1 MAQNSLFATKSVA
14 QLLAEGSDEGEHSL
28 KRALGRWSLIA
39 IGIGAIIGA
48 GIFVMTGIGAHGSL
62 NEDGTVKILGA
73 GPALSLS
80 FVLAGI
86 ACVFAG
92 LCYAEFASMIP
103 LAGSAYTYA
112 YATLGELFAWIIGW
126 DLVLEYMMGAA
137 TVSVGWSG
145 YLVKFLKLF
154 GIHLPDWLTNDWITY
169 SRAAAMAAQGGHPFP
184 APPTIAGIPIVFNL
198 LALCA
203 VLFVTAVLA
212 RGIQES
218 ARLNSTIVFTKTAVV
233 VMVVIVGALYVKAAN
248 WGATWGDF
256 APNGFHGIASGAA
269 YIFFAYIGFDA
280 ISTTAQ
286 EAKNPQKDMPF
297 GIIGSLLICTVL
309 YIAVALVL
317 TGMVHWSKIDLKAPI
332 AQAFEGYGLGWAVFL
347 ITGGALAGLTSVML
361 VMLLGQTRVFF
372 AMSRDGLLPKR
383 VFGEVHPRFR
393 TPFKMTW
400 IVGTICALLGAF
412 TPIDDLGQMVNI
424 GTLLAFVIVS
434 AAVII
439 LRRTNPDAPRPFRTP
454 MVPLVPILGAL
465 FCFYL
470 MLNLGPA
477 TWIRLVV
484 WLVIGMTIFF
494 GYSRHHSKLTAPAG
508 AGSAAK

>member
-1 MAQNSLFATKSVA
+1 VSQNSLFATKPIA
-14 QLLAEGSDEGEHSL
+14 QLLAEGSEEGEHSL
-28 KRALGRWSLIA
+28 KRALGRWSLVA

-48 GIFVMTGIGAHGSL
+48 GIFVMTGIGAHGAL
-62 NEDGTVKILGA
+62 NDDGSVKILGA
-73 GPALSLS
+73 GPALMLS
-80 FVLAGI
+80 FVLAGV

-154 GIHLPDWLTNDWITY
+154 GIHLPDWLTNDWVSY
-169 SRAAAMAAQGGHPFP
+169 SRAAHAAAASGTPLP
-184 APPTIAGIPIVFNL
+184 APPEIFGIPLVFNL
-198 LALCA
+198 LALLVA
-203 VLFVTAVLA
+203 LLVTSVLA
-212 RGIQES
+212 VGIQES
-218 ARLNSTIVFTKTAVV
+218 ARFNAGIVAVKTSVV
-233 VMVVIVGALYVKAAN
+233 VMVILVGAFFVKSAN
-248 WGATWGDF
+248 WGASWSDF
-256 APNGFHGIASGAA
+256 APNGMGGIASGAA

-309 YIAVALVL
+309 YIAVAAVL
-317 TGMVHWSKIDLKAPI
+317 TGMVKWNQIDLKAPI
-332 AQAFEGYGLGWAVFL
+332 AGAFEGFGLGWAVFI

-372 AMSRDGLLPKR
+372 AMSRDGLLPQK
-383 VFGEVHPRFR
+383 VFGEVHPRHR

-400 IVGTICALLGAF
+400 IVGCVCALLGAF

-424 GTLLAFVIVS
+424 GTLLAFVIVCL
-434 AAVII
+434 AVII
-439 LRRTNPDAPRPFRTP
+439 LRRTNPDAHRPFRTP
-454 MVPLVPILGAL
+454 WVPTVPILGAL
-465 FCFYL
+465 SCAYL
-470 MLNLGPA
+470 MAQLGLA
-477 TWIRLVV
+477 TWIRLFV
-484 WLVIGMTIFF
+484 WLIIGLMIFF
-494 GYSRHHSKLTAPAG
+494 GYSRNHSKLTTKA
-508 AGSAAK
+508 S

>member
-1 MAQNSLFATKSVA
+1 MSRNSLFAVKPIA
-14 QLLAEGSDEGEHSL
+14 DLLAESVEEGEQSL
-28 KRALGRWSLIA
+28 KRALGRWSLVA

-48 GIFVMTGIGAHGSL
+48 GIFVMTGIGAHGSM
-62 NEDGTVKILGA
+62 NADGTVKILGA
-73 GPALSLS
+73 GPALVLS
-80 FVLAGI
+80 FVLSGI

-145 YLVKFLKLF
+145 YLTKFLKLF
-154 GIHLPDWLTNDWITY
+154 GVHLPEWLTNDWITY
-169 SRAAAMAAQGGHPFP
+169 SRAAAAAVADGHAWP
-184 APPTIAGIPIVFNL
+184 APPELFGIPIVFNL
-198 LALCA
+198 LALLVA
-203 VLFVTAVLA
+203 LLVTSVLA
-212 RGIQES
+212 VGIQES
-218 ARLNSTIVFTKTAVV
+218 ARFNSSIVAIKTSVV
-233 VMVVIVGALYVKAAN
+233 VMVILVGAFFVKPVN
-248 WGATWGDF
+248 WGASWSDF
-256 APNGFHGIASGAA
+256 APNGFAGIASGAA

-309 YIAVALVL
+309 YIAVAAVL
-317 TGMVHWSKIDLKAPI
+317 TGMTKWNLIDLKAPL
-332 AQAFEGYGLGWAVFL
+332 AQAFESYHLGWAVFL

-372 AMSRDGLLPKR
+372 AMSRDGLLPRK
-383 VFGEVHPRFR
+383 VFGEVHKRHR

-400 IVGTICALLGAF
+400 IVGMICALLGAF

-424 GTLLAFVIVS
+424 GTLLAFVIVCL
-434 AAVII
+434 AVII
-439 LRRTNPDAPRPFRTP
+439 LRRTNPETHRPFRTP
-454 MVPLVPILGAL
+454 LVPLVPILGAL
-465 FCFYL
+465 SCFYL
-470 MLNLGPA
+470 MTNLGWH
-477 TWIRLVV
+477 TWARLVI
-484 WLVIGMTIFF
+484 WLIIGLVIFF
-494 GYSRHHSKLTAPAG
+494 AYSRKHSKLTAKA
-508 AGSAAK
+508 S

>member
-1 MAQNSLFATKSVA
+1 MSQNTLFATKPIA
-14 QLLAEGSDEGEHSL
+14 QLLAEGSEEGEHSL
-28 KRALGRWSLIA
+28 KRALGRWSLVA

-62 NEDGTVKILGA
+62 NDDGTVKILGA
-73 GPALSLS
+73 GPALMLS
-80 FVLAGI
+80 FVLAGV

-154 GIHLPDWLTNDWITY
+154 GLHIPEWLTNDWATY
-169 SRAAAMAAQGGHPFP
+169 TRAAAAAAADGHAWS
-184 APPTIAGIPIVFNL
+184 APPAILGIPIVFNL
-198 LALCA
+198 LALLVA
-203 VLFVTAVLA
+203 LLVTSVLA
-212 RGIQES
+212 VGIQES
-218 ARLNSTIVFTKTAVV
+218 ARFNAGIVAVKVSVV
-233 VMVVIVGALYVKAAN
+233 VMVILVGAFFVKSAN
-248 WGATWGDF
+248 WGGSWSDF
-256 APNGFHGIASGAA
+256 APNGIPGIASGAA

-309 YIAVALVL
+309 YIAVAAVL
-317 TGMVHWSKIDLKAPI
+317 TGMMKWNQIDLKAPI
-332 AQAFEGYGLGWAVFL
+332 AQAFESYGLGWAVFI

-372 AMSRDGLLPKR
+372 AMSRDGLLPRK
-383 VFGEVHPRFR
+383 VFGEVHTRYR

-400 IVGTICALLGAF
+400 IVGSVCALLGAF

-424 GTLLAFVIVS
+424 GTLLAFVIVC
-434 AAVII
+434 AAVVI
-439 LRRTNPDAPRPFRTP
+439 LRRTNPDTHRPFRTP
-454 MVPLVPILGAL
+454 FVPAVPILGAISCL
-465 FCFYL
+465 YL
-470 MLNLGPA
+470 MTNLGLV
-477 TWIRLVV
+477 TWIRLFV
-484 WLVIGMTIFF
+484 WLVIGLVVFF
-494 GYSRHHSKLTAPAG
+494 SYSRNHSKLTAKP
-508 AGSAAK
+508 S

>member
-28 KRALGRWSLIA
+28 KRALGRWSLVA

-62 NEDGTVKILGA
+62 NPDGTVKILGA
-73 GPALSLS
+73 GPALALS

-145 YLVKFLKLF
+145 YCVKFLKLF
-154 GIHLPDWLTNDWITY
+154 GIHLPEWMTNDWITY
-169 SRAAAMAAQGGHPFP
+169 SRGAAAALAGGNPWP

-198 LALCA
+198 LALGA
-203 VLFVTAVLA
+203 VLLVTAVLA

-218 ARLNSTIVFTKTAVV
+218 AKFNAGIVATKTAVV
-233 VMVVIVGALYVKAAN
+233 VMVIIVGAFFVKAAN
-248 WGATWGDF
+248 WGTGWSDF
-256 APNGFHGIASGAA
+256 APNGFAGIASGAA

-297 GIIGSLLICTVL
+297 GIIGSLAVCTVL

-332 AQAFEGYGLGWAVFL
+332 AQAFESYGLGWAVFL

-372 AMSRDGLLPKR
+372 AMSRDGLLPTK
-383 VFGEVHPRFR
+383 VFGEIHTKFR

-400 IVGTICALLGAF
+400 IVGSVCALLGAF

-424 GTLLAFVIVS
+424 GTLLAFVIVC

-439 LRRTNPDAPRPFRTP
+439 LRRTNPGAHRPFRTP
-454 MVPLVPILGAL
+454 FVPAVPILGAV
-465 FCFYL
+465 FCLYL
-470 MLNLGPA
+470 MTNLGWH
-477 TWIRLVV
+477 TWARLVI
-484 WLVIGMTIFF
+484 WLAIGLVIFF
-494 GYSRHHSKLTAPAG
+494 VYSRKNSHLTAG
-508 AGSAAK
+508 RTN

>member
-1 MAQNSLFATKSVA
+1 VAQSSLFATKSMS
-14 QLLAEGSDEGEHSL
+14 QLLAEGSDEGERSL
-28 KRALGRWSLIA
+28 KRALGRWSLVA

-48 GIFVMTGIGAHGSL
+48 GIFVMTGIGAHGSM
-62 NEDGTVKILGA
+62 NADGSVKILGA
-73 GPALSLS
+73 GPALVLS
-80 FVLAGI
+80 FVLAGL

-145 YLVKFLKLF
+145 YCVKFLKLF
-154 GIHLPDWLTNDWITY
+154 GIHLPEWMTNDWITY
-169 SRAAAMAAQGGHPFP
+169 SRSAAEATAAGHPWS
-184 APPTIAGIPIVFNL
+184 APPSLFGVPIVFNL
-198 LALCA
+198 LAFGSAL
-203 VLFVTAVLA
+203 LVTAVLA

-218 ARLNSTIVFTKTAVV
+218 ARVNSAIVATKTAVV
-233 VMVVIVGALYVKAAN
+233 IMVVVVGAFYVKTAN
-248 WGATWGDF
+248 WGASWSDF
-256 APNGFHGIASGAA
+256 APNGFAGIASGAA

-297 GIIGSLLICTVL
+297 GIIGSLVVCTVL
-309 YIAVALVL
+309 YIAVAAVL
-317 TGMVHWSKIDLKAPI
+317 TGMIKWNLIDLKAPI
-332 AQAFEGYGLGWAVFL
+332 AQAFETYHLGWAVFL

-372 AMSRDGLLPKR
+372 AMSRDGLLPAR
-383 VFGEVHPRFR
+383 VFGEIHARFR

-400 IVGTICALLGAF
+400 IVGTLCALLGAF

-424 GTLLAFVIVS
+424 GTLLAFVIVCL
-434 AAVII
+434 AVII
-439 LRRTNPDAPRPFRTP
+439 LRRTNPGANRPFRTP
-454 MVPLVPILGAL
+454 FVPLVPILGAVSCL
-465 FCFYL
+465 YL
-470 MLNLGPA
+470 MTNLGWH
-477 TWIRLVV
+477 TWARLVI
-484 WLVIGMTIFF
+484 WLIIGLVVYFSY
-494 GYSRHHSKLTAPAG
+494 GRHHSVLQKNRDRGNPAR
-508 AGSAAK
+508 

>member
-1 MAQNSLFATKSVA
+1 MPQNSLFATKPLA
-14 QLLAEGSDEGEHSL
+14 QLLAEGAEEGEHTL
-28 KRALGRWSLIA
+28 RRALGRWSLVA

-48 GIFVMTGIGAHGSL
+48 GIFVMTGIGAHGST
-62 NEDGTVKILGA
+62 NPDGTVKILGA
-73 GPALSLS
+73 GPALTLS

-92 LCYAEFASMIP
+92 LCYSEFASMIP

-154 GIHLPDWLTNDWITY
+154 GIHLPDWLSNDWISY
-169 SRAAAMAAQGGHPFP
+169 SRLAHDAAAAGTPLA
-184 APPTIAGIPIVFNL
+184 APPEVLGIPIVFNL
-198 LALCA
+198 LA
-203 VLFVTAVLA
+203 VLVALLVTTVLA
-212 RGIQES
+212 IGIQES
-218 ARLNSTIVFTKTAVV
+218 ARFNAGIVAVKVCVV
-233 VMVVIVGALYVKAAN
+233 VMVILVGVFFVKPLN
-248 WGATWGDF
+248 WGGSWAEF
-256 APNGFHGIASGAA
+256 APNGMAGIASGAA

-286 EAKNPQKDMPF
+286 EARNPQKDMPF

-309 YIAVALVL
+309 YIAVAGVL
-317 TGMVHWSKIDLKAPI
+317 TGMMKWDQIDLKAPL
-332 AQAFEGYGLGWAVFL
+332 AQAFESYGLRWAVFL

-372 AMSRDGLLPKR
+372 AMSRDGLLPQK
-383 VFGEVHPRFR
+383 VFGEVHARFR

-400 IVGTICALLGAF
+400 IVGIVCALLGAF

-439 LRRTNPDAPRPFRTP
+439 LRKTNPDAPRPFRTP
-454 MVPLVPILGAL
+454 FVPLVPILGAI

-470 MLNLGPA
+470 MLNLGWV
-477 TWIRLVV
+477 TWVRLVV
-484 WLVIGMTIFF
+484 WLAIGLTIFF
-494 GYSRHHSKLTAPAG
+494 NYSRKHSRLTTAPG
-508 AGSAAK
+508 A

>member
-28 KRALGRWSLIA
+28 KRALGRWSLVA

-73 GPALSLS
+73 GPALALS

-145 YLVKFLKLF
+145 YCVKFLKLF
-154 GIHLPDWLTNDWITY
+154 GIHLPEWMTNDWITY
-169 SRAAAMAAQGGHPFP
+169 SRCAASALAGGHPWP

-198 LALCA
+198 LALGA
-203 VLFVTAVLA
+203 VILVTAVLA

-218 ARLNSTIVFTKTAVV
+218 AKFNAGIVATKTAVV
-233 VMVVIVGALYVKAAN
+233 VMVIIVGAFFVKAAN
-248 WGATWGDF
+248 WGTGWSDF
-256 APNGFHGIASGAA
+256 APNGFAGIASGAA

-286 EAKNPQKDMPF
+286 EAKNPRRKCPS
-297 GIIGSLLICTVL
+297 GSSVRSPSARSSTSRSRSFSRAWSAGRRSTSRLRSRRRSRATGRLGRL
-309 YIAVALVL
+309 PHHGWRARGLRSAMLVL
-317 TGMVHWSKIDLKAPI
+317 
-332 AQAFEGYGLGWAVFL
+332 
-347 ITGGALAGLTSVML
+347 
-361 VMLLGQTRVFF
+361 LLGQTRVFF
-372 AMSRDGLLPKR
+372 AMSRDGLLPTK
-383 VFGEVHPRFR
+383 VFGEIHTKFQ
-393 TPFKMTW
+393 TPLQMTW
-400 IVGTICALLGAF
+400 SSASSAPCSAPSRRSTISG
-412 TPIDDLGQMVNI
+412 
-424 GTLLAFVIVS
+424 
-434 AAVII
+434 
-439 LRRTNPDAPRPFRTP
+439 R
-454 MVPLVPILGAL
+454 
-465 FCFYL
+465 
-470 MLNLGPA
+470 
-477 TWIRLVV
+477 W
-484 WLVIGMTIFF
+484 
-494 GYSRHHSKLTAPAG
+494 
-508 AGSAAK
+508 

>member
-1 MAQNSLFATKSVA
+1 MSQNSLFATKPMA
-14 QLLAEGSDEGEHSL
+14 QLLAEGSEEGEHSL
-28 KRALGRWSLIA
+28 KRALGRWSLVA

-62 NEDGTVKILGA
+62 NDDGTVKILGA
-73 GPALSLS
+73 GPALMLS
-80 FVLAGI
+80 FVLAGV

-154 GIHLPDWLTNDWITY
+154 GIHLPDWLSNDWISY
-169 SRAAAMAAQGGHPFP
+169 SRMALDAAAAGTPFP
-184 APPTIAGIPIVFNL
+184 APPQILGIPVVFNL
-198 LALCA
+198 LALLVA
-203 VLFVTAVLA
+203 LLVTTVLA
-212 RGIQES
+212 IGIQES
-218 ARLNSTIVFTKTAVV
+218 ARFNAGIVAVKTSVV
-233 VMVVIVGALYVKAAN
+233 LMVVLVGIFFVKPAN
-248 WGATWGDF
+248 WGVSWSDF
-256 APNGFHGIASGAA
+256 APNGFAGIASGAA

-286 EAKNPQKDMPF
+286 EARNPQKDMPF

-309 YIAVALVL
+309 YIAVAGVL
-317 TGMVHWSKIDLKAPI
+317 TGMMKWNQIDLKAPL
-332 AQAFEGYGLGWAVFL
+332 AQAFESYGLGWAVFL

-372 AMSRDGLLPKR
+372 AMSRDGLLPQK
-383 VFGEVHPRFR
+383 VFGEVHSRFR

-400 IVGTICALLGAF
+400 IVGIVCALLGAF

-434 AAVII
+434 AAVVI
-439 LRRTNPDAPRPFRTP
+439 LRRTNPDTPRPFRTP
-454 MVPLVPILGAL
+454 FVPLVPILGAI

-470 MLNLGPA
+470 MLHLGWV
-477 TWIRLVV
+477 TWLRLVV
-484 WLVIGMTIFF
+484 WLVIGLTIFF
-494 GYSRHHSKLTAPAG
+494 NYSRKHSRLTTASG
-508 AGSAAK
+508 A